1 MFFTS
6 VMRRVRLKLLNKA
19 KDIKKY
25 KRILAVLAIV
35 LLTAFIEIIFNF
47 QSIIGGYDWMD
58 VTEHMKLEE
67 EGEYEKYV
75 IDFTTDKALYIKQI
89 RLVGEFASDDAY
101 VMEVQ
106 QLNGFGKSEKVS
118 YWDNISTWFSESYT
132 NLNKKVKAIK
142 ITLYKPEKTE
152 LHSVAFSNRFEINK
166 YRVLFVVCL
175 LALLYVMIFEKKFV
189 QKVEWYFLCF
199 SLVFGLLVIIYAQ
212 PTYNAW
218 DEEVHFQNVYSIAS
232 GKHVKWSE
240 ATQAIIDKKTPSCN
254 TKAEYAE
261 LRVAMNEKGRE
272 VLHLETKETGVVS
285 YSFLAYI
292 PMAVM
297 MKIGMLLNLSFS
309 NMYMLGKIGNLLF
322 YVAIMFLAIRLAKK
336 KKLFLVFIAMMP
348 TSIYLAASYSYDAVV
363 FACVTLGSVLWCNEM
378 FYSQKK
384 YQAVNMVSSIFL
396 FSVGCLSK
404 AVYIPL
410 ILVMLLLPRVQK
422 MKKKY
427 KVIFWIGILT
437 ILGLVLMT
445 FVLPVFSNTI
455 AGNVSFGGDSRGGDT
470 SVVRQ
475 ILSMIQHPWDT
486 IKLLVTDI
494 LRFDNFRNLGDPS
507 SSNYFVGNLMFLNF
521 GALGVLSHKWVM
533 LLLPVLLLTLIYRDK
548 QDSVIS
554 YSFLYRL
561 FIILVIIIT
570 VILIWVA
577 LYLSFTPVGVE
588 SIAGVQA
595 RYYLPLLYLIALLV
609 TNKKVYIQISGESV
623 SKLVLLSANIFWLV
637 SIYSFFLQPRL
648 L

>member
-47 QSIIGGYDWMD
+47 QSIIGGYDWTD

-261 LRVAMNEKGRE
+261 LRAAMNEKGRE

-475 ILSMIQHPWDT
+475 ILSMIQHPWAT

-595 RYYLPLLYLIALLV
+595 RYYLPLLYLVALLV

>member
-106 QLNGFGKSEKVS
+106 HLNGFGKSEKVS

-152 LHSVAFSNRFEINK
+152 LYSVAFSNRFEINK

-175 LALLYVMIFEKKFV
+175 LALLYVMIFEKNFV

-261 LRVAMNEKGRE
+261 LRAAMNEKGRE

-363 FACVTLGSVLWCNEM
+363 FACITLGSVLWCNEM

-475 ILSMIQHPWDT
+475 ILSMIQHPWAT

-595 RYYLPLLYLIALLV
+595 RYYLPLLYLVALLV